1 MNNVILYSTGC
12 PKCSV
17 LKKKLDEKG
26 ISYMEISDTSLMLSL
41 GIEEV
46 PVLSIDDRLVE
57 FADAIRWIAKQ

>member
-1 MNNVILYSTGC
+1 MNKVILYSTGC

>member
-1 MNNVILYSTGC
+1 MNKVILYSTGC

-17 LKKKLDEKG
+17 LKKKLDEKD